1 MGGKGDAVGTWG
13 VGTAGATFAALVQ
26 RWRHAANL
34 TQEGLAE
41 RSGLS
46 PRSIQNLERGRVS
59 RPRRDSVRLLAD
71 ALGLTGRTRLEFER
85 AARLG
90 TPTPI
95 TEAASR
101 RGVSDSGHLTM
112 ADNLRQLVAQAGS
125 DGWQPVDL
133 RGLTPAADPGAV
145 LDRLFVALGIGR
157 PDAADRADGPGEAAG
172 VSVAV

>member
-1 MGGKGDAVGTWG
+1 MGTWR
-13 VGTAGATFAALVQ
+13 TATFAALVQ

-71 ALGLTGRTRLEFER
+71 ALGLTGRVRAEFEH

-95 TEAASR
+95 TAAASH
-101 RGVSDSGHLTM
+101 RGVDDHATM
-112 ADNLRQLVAQAGS
+112 ADNLRQLVAQAGR
-125 DGWQPVDL
+125 DRWQPVDL
-133 RGLTPAADPGAV
+133 RGLAHTADPGEV
-145 LDRLFVALGIGR
+145 LTRLLTALGI
-157 PDAADRADGPGEAAG
+157 DDTG

>member
-1 MGGKGDAVGTWG
+1 MGGSGDAKGMWRT
-13 VGTAGATFAALVQ
+13 ATFAALVQ

-41 RSGLS
+41 KSGLS

-71 ALGLTGRTRLEFER
+71 ALGLTGRVRAEFEH

-95 TEAASR
+95 TAAASH
-101 RGVSDSGHLTM
+101 RGVDDHVMM
-112 ADNLRQLVAQAGS
+112 ADNLRQLVAQAGRES
-125 DGWQPVDL
+125 WRPVDL
-133 RGLTPAADPGAV
+133 RGLAHTAEPGEV
-145 LDRLFVALGIGR
+145 LTRLLAALGM
-157 PDAADRADGPGEAAG
+157 DDTG

>member
-1 MGGKGDAVGTWG
+1 MSGDESNRGNWSG
-13 VGTAGATFAALVQ
+13 MSFAALVQ
-26 RWRHAANL
+26 RWRHAAHL

-46 PRSIQNLERGRVS
+46 PRSIQNLESGRVS
-59 RPRRDSVRLLAD
+59 KPRRDSVRLLAD
-71 ALGLTGRTRLEFER
+71 ALELAGPARAEFEY

-95 TEAASR
+95 TEAASH
-101 RGVSDSGHLTM
+101 RGMHVTV
-112 ADNLRQLVAQAGS
+112 ADNLRQLVARAQR

-133 RGLTPAADPGAV
+133 RGLATTADPGEV
-145 LDRLFVALGIGR
+145 LARLLAALGVEG
-157 PDAADRADGPGEAAG
+157 DGTKE

>member
-1 MGGKGDAVGTWG
+1 MG
-13 VGTAGATFAALVQ
+13 VGGATVNTWWVEDTFAAMVQ

-71 ALGLTGRTRLEFER
+71 ALGLTGMARAEFER

-95 TEAASR
+95 TEAASH
-101 RGVSDSGHLTM
+101 RGVSVSGVDV
-112 ADNLRQLVAQAGS
+112 ADNLRQLVAQAG
-125 DGWQPVDL
+125 GNEWRTVDL
-133 RGLTPAADPGAV
+133 RGLTQAADPGEV
-145 LDRLFVALGIGR
+145 LVRLLTALGIES
-157 PDAADRADGPGEAAG
+157 GEDI
-172 VSVAV
+172 SVAV

>member
-1 MGGKGDAVGTWG
+1 MSGDVSGR
-13 VGTAGATFAALVQ
+13 VSSFAALVQ

-46 PRSIQNLERGRVS
+46 PRSIQNLESGRVS

-71 ALGLTGRTRLEFER
+71 ALGLVGRIRVEFEH

-95 TEAASR
+95 TEAASH
-101 RGVSDSGHLTM
+101 RGAPVGMTVTV
-112 ADNLRQLVAQAGS
+112 ADNLRQLVAQAER
-125 DGWQPVDL
+125 DGWRPVDL
-133 RGLTPAADPGAV
+133 RGLATTADPEEV
-145 LDRLFVALGIGR
+145 LVRLLTALGVG
-157 PDAADRADGPGEAAG
+157 DAAKE
-172 VSVAV
+172 VSLAV

>member
-1 MGGKGDAVGTWG
+1 
-13 VGTAGATFAALVQ
+13 VQ
-26 RWRHAANL
+26 QWRHDANL

-71 ALGLTGRTRLEFER
+71 ALGLTGRDRAEFEH

-95 TEAASR
+95 TEAASH
-101 RGVSDSGHLTM
+101 RGVTDSGHVTM
-112 ADNLRQLVAQAGS
+112 HVTIADNLRQLVGQAGR
-125 DGWQPVDL
+125 DGWGLVDL
-133 RGLTPAADPGAV
+133 RGLDHAADPGEV
-145 LDRLFVALGIGR
+145 LTRLLTALGMDGTTGGSG
-157 PDAADRADGPGEAAG
+157 AAKG

>member
-1 MGGKGDAVGTWG
+1 MVGGDEVGTWV
-13 VGTAGATFAALVQ
+13 VGTAGVTFAALVQ

-71 ALGLTGRTRLEFER
+71 ALGLAGRGRLEFEQ

-101 RGVSDSGHLTM
+101 RGVSDSGHVTM
-112 ADNLRQLVAQAGS
+112 ADNLRQLVAHAS
-125 DGWQPVDL
+125 KNGWQPVDL
-133 RGLTPAADPGAV
+133 RGLTPVADPGEV
-145 LDRLFVALGIGR
+145 LVRLFVALGI
-157 PDAADRADGPGEAAG
+157 DGP
-172 VSVAV
+172 VSTGPVAESAEVFVAV

>member
-1 MGGKGDAVGTWG
+1 MTGDVLGRG
-13 VGTAGATFAALVQ
+13 SSSGMTFAALVQ

-46 PRSIQNLERGRVS
+46 PRSIQNLESGRVS

-71 ALGLTGRTRLEFER
+71 ALGLAGRARAEFEH

-95 TEAASR
+95 TEAASH
-101 RGVSDSGHLTM
+101 RGVQVTM
-112 ADNLRQLVAQAGS
+112 TITVADNLRQLVAQAGREGS
-125 DGWQPVDL
+125 RPVDL
-133 RGLTPAADPGAV
+133 RGLAATADPEEV
-145 LDRLFVALGIGR
+145 LARLLTALGVANHTEGTV
-157 PDAADRADGPGEAAG
+157 G
-172 VSVAV
+172 VAV

>member
-1 MGGKGDAVGTWG
+1 MSGDASVRARS
-13 VGTAGATFAALVQ
+13 AGATFAGLVQ

-46 PRSIQNLERGRVS
+46 PRSIQNLESGRVS

-71 ALGLTGRTRLEFER
+71 ALGLAGRARAEFEH

-90 TPTPI
+90 TPIPI
-95 TEAASR
+95 TEAASHR
-101 RGVSDSGHLTM
+101 SVPMTVTV
-112 ADNLRQLVAQAGS
+112 ADNLRQLVAQAGR

-133 RGLTPAADPGAV
+133 RGLATTADPGEV
-145 LDRLFVALGIGR
+145 LVRLLTALGV
-157 PDAADRADGPGEAAG
+157 DDTKE
-172 VSVAV
+172 VSLAV

>member
-1 MGGKGDAVGTWG
+1 MNGESARVGPEG
-13 VGTAGATFAALVQ
+13 MTFAALVQ
-26 RWRHAANL
+26 RSRHAANL

-46 PRSIQNLERGRVS
+46 PRSIQNLESGRVS

-71 ALGLTGRTRLEFER
+71 ALGLTGRARVEFEH

-95 TEAASR
+95 TEAASH
-101 RGVSDSGHLTM
+101 RGVQVTVTVTV
-112 ADNLRQLVAQAGS
+112 ADNLRQLVAQAGRQ
-125 DGWQPVDL
+125 GWRPVDL
-133 RGLTPAADPGAV
+133 RGLATTADPEEV
-145 LDRLFVALGIGR
+145 LVRLLAALGVADG
-157 PDAADRADGPGEAAG
+157 DAAKE

>member
-1 MGGKGDAVGTWG
+1 MSGDVWGRGSWSGTSF
-13 VGTAGATFAALVQ
+13 AGLVQ
-26 RWRHAANL
+26 RWRHAAHL

-46 PRSIQNLERGRVS
+46 PRSIQNLESGRVS

-71 ALGLTGRTRLEFER
+71 ALGLAGPARAEFES

-95 TEAASR
+95 TEAASH
-101 RGVSDSGHLTM
+101 RGMHVTV
-112 ADNLRQLVAQAGS
+112 ADNLRQLVARAPR

-133 RGLTPAADPGAV
+133 RGLASTADPGEV
-145 LDRLFVALGIGR
+145 LARLLTALGVDE
-157 PDAADRADGPGEAAG
+157 DATNE

>member
-1 MGGKGDAVGTWG
+1 MGVSGMSVGTWG
-13 VGTAGATFAALVQ
+13 PGGTFAAMVQ

-71 ALGLTGRTRLEFER
+71 ALGLTGPIRAEFEM

-95 TEAASR
+95 TAAASH
-101 RGVSDSGHLTM
+101 RGVSVSV
-112 ADNLRQLVAQAGS
+112 ADNLRQLVAQAVGNE
-125 DGWQPVDL
+125 WRPVDL
-133 RGLTPAADPGAV
+133 RGLTTAADPGEV
-145 LDRLFVALGIGR
+145 LGRLLTALGVEER
-157 PDAADRADGPGEAAG
+157 PEG
-172 VSVAV
+172 VAV